1 MKKKILVLCL
11 CVILATIAMVFGT
24 MAYFTDTAAAGT
36 ATVTVGSVQIKWAK
50 DTGEAF
56 FKANES
62 IKLMPGVSQED
73 TLVVENCGSSDA
85 YIRIN
90 IIFPNKNI
98 ADLFDVQF
106 GNDPILEEPMKIEGT
121 GGETYG
127 YTYLF
132 RQSIPAKDDN
142 KTDIREDYAS
152 IPTKITLKGN
162 LDHDD
167 LTALQNGVQVMYLAE
182 AIQVTGFT
190 ATEDKT
196 AAEVA
201 FEHFYSVPSTETTA
215 PTETTAT
222 TN

>member
-106 GNDPILEEPMKIEGT
+106 GNDHILKEPMKIEGT

-132 RQSIPAKDDN
+132 QQSIPAKDDN
-142 KTDIREDYAS
+142 KTDIREDHAS

-162 LDHDD
+162 WDHDD

-182 AIQVTGFT
+182 AIQATGFDSPVE
-190 ATEDKT
+190 AFKDFYSYT
-196 AAEVA
+196 AAETTTEA
-201 FEHFYSVPSTETTA
+201 PTTETT
-215 PTETTAT
+215 T